1 MCPCCAPCR
10 SGHLSNVFPSVGSI
24 AGSQHDSTGGSLYDL
39 PIQPK
44 AELPLQYLE
53 YLVLVP
59 MQMKRRCC
67 VGSRSMFYQAKFV
80 LRFLA
85 WNCDH
90 DFFQRIDL
98 KRAGILDSLNKCDF
112 VRLWCQAYSL
122 LLSPLGNGNPYI
134 PLLRCSELEHLAR
147 QVIPKW
153 PQRQGREPLVAR
165 G

>member
-1 MCPCCAPCR
+1 MSVQDLGVHSDTDICPGTSPTFFQVWVPLRGATTIVP
-10 SGHLSNVFPSVGSI
+10 
-24 AGSQHDSTGGSLYDL
+24 GGRLYDL

-44 AELPLQYLE
+44 AELPLE

-80 LRFLA
+80 FRFLA
-85 WNCDH
+85 WNCHH

-122 LLSPLGNGNPYI
+122 
-134 PLLRCSELEHLAR
+134 
-147 QVIPKW
+147 
-153 PQRQGREPLVAR
+153 
-165 G
+165 